1 MQRRPEPL
9 QTTRMLGAGLFLWL
23 LYAVIAVWN
32 PSASSAHVVG
42 FITAVADLAR
52 YGGLILLLVGMFLR
66 ATAWATAWRE
76 GTDGLYEQ
84 PADVVVSERMDFPA
98 EDDPDY

>member
-9 QTTRMLGAGLFLWL
+9 QTTRMLGAGLLLWL
-23 LYAVIAVWN
+23 VYAVIAVWN
-32 PSASSAHVVG
+32 PSASSPHVVG
-42 FITAVADLAR
+42 FIQAVADLAR

-66 ATAWATAWRE
+66 AAAWTTAWRE
-76 GTDGLYEQ
+76 GTDQIYER
-84 PADVVVSERMDFPA
+84 PAEVVDSERPDFPA

>member
-23 LYAVIAVWN
+23 VYAVLAVWN
-32 PSASSAHVVG
+32 PSSTSRHVVG
-42 FITAVADLAR
+42 FIAAVADLAK

-66 ATAWATAWRE
+66 AAAWSVAWRD
-76 GTDGLYEQ
+76 GTDSIYER
-84 PADVVVSERMDFPA
+84 PDTAVPERTEFPA
-98 EDDPDY
+98 EDEPDF

>member
-23 LYAVIAVWN
+23 VYAAIAVWN
-32 PSASSAHVVG
+32 PSASSQHVVG
-42 FITAVADLAR
+42 LITAVADLAR

-66 ATAWATAWRE
+66 ATAWAQAWRD
-76 GTDGLYEQ
+76 GTDAIYERPGDFGPER
-84 PADVVVSERMDFPA
+84 PAFPP
-98 EDDPDY
+98 EDDPDF